1 MIISFDIETIGNPDA
16 VALMP
21 PPEVKTGNIKDPA
34 KIVEKVAEAKR
45 EQVEKAALDPLT
57 ARVVCYAAVGFVT
70 PSHEGMQEHVEI
82 VSEASDEEETKIIQ
96 SIFRVL
102 GEDETRIVTWNGIG
116 FDLPMIYKRAMILDV
131 NPCSFGAPPLS
142 AWTKRYSTERHYD
155 LMQIWGGWN
164 SNQFA
169 KLDTVARM
177 VLGERKN
184 DFDVTTLGELIKTE
198 EGRDAAAKYCLQDA
212 NLTWL
217 LWTKFNGTL
226 FN

>member
-1 MIISFDIETIGNPDA
+1 MIISFDIETIANHDA
-16 VALMP
+16 VAIMP
-21 PPEVKTGNIKDPA
+21 PPEVKTGNIKDPS
-34 KIVEKVAEAKR
+34 KIAEKVAEAKR
-45 EQVEKAALDPLT
+45 EQTEKAALDPLT
-57 ARVVCYAAVGFVT
+57 ARVVCYSAVGFVA

-82 VSEASDEEETKIIQ
+82 IKEASDEEETKIIQ

-116 FDLPMIYKRAMILDV
+116 FDLPMIYKRAMILDI
-131 NPCSFGAPPLS
+131 NPGNFGTPPLS
-142 AWTKRYSTERHYD
+142 VWTKRYSTERHYD